1 MYRVCGFDNLVKLL
15 HNIWLSILIWNSWEP
30 LFENLSEQKH
40 ASNFGINKSSDI
52 QLLIKYTEY
61 TPQARDI
68 GFEKKI
74 HIVNIW
80 IENIQGKRN
89 CAPKQ
94 MTLCYLKM
102 LQRPNKK
109 GNVHRYGFSKT
120 ISPWERRQF
129 ASKEGDDLN
138 HFDVHV

>member
-1 MYRVCGFDNLVKLL
+1 MNWKV
-15 HNIWLSILIWNSWEP
+15 
-30 LFENLSEQKH
+30 
-40 ASNFGINKSSDI
+40 
-52 QLLIKYTEY
+52 
-61 TPQARDI
+61 
-68 GFEKKI
+68 
-74 HIVNIW
+74 
-80 IENIQGKRN
+80 QGKRN

-129 ASKEGDDLN
+129 ASEEGDDLN
-138 HFDVHV
+138 NFDVHV